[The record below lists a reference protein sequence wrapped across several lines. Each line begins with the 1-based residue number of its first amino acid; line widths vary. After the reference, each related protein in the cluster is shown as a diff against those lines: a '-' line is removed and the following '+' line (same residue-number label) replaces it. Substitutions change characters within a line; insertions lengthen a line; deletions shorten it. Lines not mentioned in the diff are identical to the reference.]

1 MCSSS
6 LRALCLAFLMLVG
19 AAEGRELRVCA
30 DPNNLPFSNEK
41 GEGFEN
47 RLAELI
53 AGELGAEVKYTW
65 WAQRRGFLR
74 NTLNAGE
81 CDVVTGLPPHFE
93 GVRSTQSYYR
103 SSYVFVTRA
112 EGPAVTSY
120 DDPVLREVK
129 VGIQLIGD
137 DGWNTPPAHAIA
149 RRGIVENVR
158 GFMIYGDYGEPNP
171 PAAILRAVAAGEI
184 DVAVVWG
191 PLGGYFST
199 QYGVPLKVTPV
210 QPAMDEG
217 EMPMQFEIA
226 MGVRKG
232 DEALRDEIESV
243 LSRRRADV
251 EAILAQYGVPLIER
265 PPKLEG
271 AK

>member
-6 LRALCLAFLMLVG
+6 LRAAALAGLLFAG
-19 AAEGRELRVCA
+19 AAEARELRVCA
-30 DPNNLPFSNEK
+30 DPNNLPFSNER

-47 RLAELI
+47 ELVELI
-53 AGELGAEVKYTW
+53 AAELRAEVKYTW

-81 CDVVTGLPPHFE
+81 CDLVAGLPPRLE
-93 GVRSTQSYYR
+93 GVRTTRPYYR

-112 EGPAVTSY
+112 DEPVVTSY
-120 DDPVLREVK
+120 DDPLLRQVK

-158 GFMIYGDYGEPNP
+158 GFMIYGDYSEPNP
-171 PAAILRAVAAGEI
+171 PSAIVRAVAEREI
-184 DVAVVWG
+184 DVALVWG
-191 PLGGYFST
+191 PLGGYFAT
-199 QYGVPLKVTPV
+199 RYGAQLKVTPV
-210 QPAMDEG
+210 QPQVDAG
-217 EMPMQFEIA
+217 EIPMVFEIA

-232 DEALRDEIESV
+232 DEALRDEVQEV
-243 LSRRRADV
+243 LTRRRQEVDS
-251 EAILAQYGVPLIER
+251 ILARFGVPLVPQPAKEG
-265 PPKLEG
+265 PPK
-271 AK
+271 